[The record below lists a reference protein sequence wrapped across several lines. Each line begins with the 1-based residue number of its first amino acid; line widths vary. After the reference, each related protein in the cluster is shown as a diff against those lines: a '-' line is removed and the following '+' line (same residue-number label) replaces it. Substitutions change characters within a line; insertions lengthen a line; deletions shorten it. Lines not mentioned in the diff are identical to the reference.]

1 MKNGYAYI
9 DDGGIMHVVE
19 NVQTAIDYAKKGTKV
34 MEFEGEY
41 KNGYPVSNGEMI
53 IVYSPEEMKV
63 EAKGDEIE
71 VIPALAEVYRKCINK
86 K

>member
-1 MKNGYAYI
+1 
-9 DDGGIMHVVE
+9 
-19 NVQTAIDYAKKGTKV
+19 
-34 MEFEGEY
+34 
-41 KNGYPVSNGEMI
+41 MI

>member
-41 KNGYPVSNGEMI
+41 KNDYCLFTRGNES
-53 IVYSPEEMKV
+53 
-63 EAKGDEIE
+63 
-71 VIPALAEVYRKCINK
+71 
-86 K
+86 

>member
-19 NVQTAIDYAKKGTKV
+19 GIQTAIDYAKKGTKV
-34 MEFEGEY
+34 MVFDGEY
-41 KNGYPVSNGEMI
+41 KNGEMI
-53 IVYSPEEMKV
+53 IVYSPKEMKV

-71 VIPALAEVYRKCINK
+71 VIPALAKVYRKCINK